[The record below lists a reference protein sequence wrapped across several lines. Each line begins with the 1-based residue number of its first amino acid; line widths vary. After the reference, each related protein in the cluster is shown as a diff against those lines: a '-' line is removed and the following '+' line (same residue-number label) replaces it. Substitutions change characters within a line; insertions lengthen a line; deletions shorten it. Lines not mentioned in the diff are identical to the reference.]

1 MRWEDERY
9 VRVYTRDTPEW
20 SALSWEARAVF
31 WGLLRRCDRAGILQ
45 VGKAGVRALAGVIPA
60 PLEVVERAVPEL
72 LADGCLQQK
81 EGAYFVPN
89 FMEAQEA
96 HTSDAQRK
104 RDQRERDRARIA
116 AQGVVASPDASDKL
130 AALQRETVTPR
141 DGESRPEVTHG
152 HAASPEVTQSHS
164 VPSRAVPSRKK
175 NAGVPPAAP
184 KETDWRMK
192 PTIDALCGAY
202 LKARGVKYPFDHGKE
217 AKCVQRLLA
226 RAQPETLLPAWT
238 RALAEGG
245 YPKVATLLEFE
256 RALPHFLGTAPA
268 QTGQRRPTPDT
279 NQGILTRERVETA
292 EEIEA
297 GNRRSEEFVNGG

>member
-104 RDQRERDRARIA
+104 RDQRERDRARVA
-116 AQGVVASPDASDKL
+116 SQEVVASPDASDKL
-130 AALQRETVTPR
+130 AALQRETVTQR
-141 DGESRPEVTHG
+141 DEKSRPEVTHC

-164 VPSRAVPSRKK
+164 VPSRAVPSRKTLR
-175 NAGVPPAAP
+175 AAPAAP
-184 KETDWRMK
+184 RPGWQALVDDICAIYQRVRGAKYVFGGH
-192 PTIDALCGAY
+192 DA
-202 LKARGVKYPFDHGKE
+202 KALGMLWDAV
-217 AKCVQRLLA
+217 
-226 RAQPETLLPAWT
+226 
-238 RALAEGG
+238 GG
-245 YPKVATLLEFE
+245 DVERIKLMWE
-256 RALPHFLGTAPA
+256 RALRHVGFPTTASVPELWTNRNHFQGTAPA
-268 QTGQRRPTPDT
+268 QAGQRRPTGAATAADT
-279 NQGILTRERVETA
+279 DWSGYTGPEV
-292 EEIEA
+292 
-297 GNRRSEEFVNGG
+297 SES